1 MLSQRLGKPS
11 TLGSIRRK
19 EDIQEQKSS
28 LIFSQW
34 VFRIVH
40 SEERIKHRF
49 QDTSHHSIW
58 PPNVCTIGQYGNY
71 VSERDD
77 EGLGDT
83 WVSKVTSLQ
92 AQNLN
97 PTDIR
102 KLGKI
107 ACPHMLSTIKVET
120 SLTYMQST
128 EFESSEKELE
138 RLDGPSVTL
147 GFRRQR

>member
-1 MLSQRLGKPS
+1 
-11 TLGSIRRK
+11 
-19 EDIQEQKSS
+19 
-28 LIFSQW
+28 
-34 VFRIVH
+34 
-40 SEERIKHRF
+40 
-49 QDTSHHSIW
+49 
-58 PPNVCTIGQYGNY
+58 
-71 VSERDD
+71 
-77 EGLGDT
+77 
-83 WVSKVTSLQ
+83 LQ

>member
-1 MLSQRLGKPS
+1 MVKKLRLL
-11 TLGSIRRK
+11 T
-19 EDIQEQKSS
+19 
-28 LIFSQW
+28 
-34 VFRIVH
+34 
-40 SEERIKHRF
+40 SERVAT

-138 RLDGPSVTL
+138 RLV
-147 GFRRQR
+147 